1 MDMKS
6 RSIAIAALALAAA
19 VVIGYELS
27 PQHPAQAATQ
37 PPAGMAAPSNPDE
50 LQYPNG
56 AAQLE
61 MIRAQVMPA
70 VAVPAGDTL
79 SARVVYDEDVT
90 ARLGAS
96 VAGRVVAIKAAPG
109 DRVRSGQVLA
119 EIDSADFGAA
129 LADLSKAQADEERK
143 RQVFERARDLVP
155 GEAIASKDWEAA
167 QADYAQA
174 RAETVRAAQRVK
186 NINPR
191 GARGQGQHVALASP
205 MDGVVAERTVTPS
218 LDVGPGMAAPMFVV
232 TNPKR
237 LWLLIDV
244 PESMLASVTLGSGVD
259 VESDAYPGE
268 HFKAEITQLGQTV
281 DPNTRRVVV
290 RARVDNPAGK
300 LLPEMFVRSTLLHE
314 QGSAVRVPNSALVN
328 RGLYNY
334 IFVQTGKG
342 HFQRRQVKML
352 THGGDASYLGEGVK
366 GGENIVTSGALL
378 LDAEMGA
385 RAGSA
390 P

>member
-61 MIRAQVMPA
+61 MIRAQVPA

-143 RQVFERARDLVP
+143 RQVFERARIWCRERRSPARTGKPRRPTMPRRALKRCAP
-155 GEAIASKDWEAA
+155 HSASKIS
-167 QADYAQA
+167 
-174 RAETVRAAQRVK
+174 T
-186 NINPR
+186 
-191 GARGQGQHVALASP
+191 H
-205 MDGVVAERTVTPS
+205 AERA
-218 LDVGPGMAAPMFVV
+218 DRG
-232 TNPKR
+232 
-237 LWLLIDV
+237 
-244 PESMLASVTLGSGVD
+244 
-259 VESDAYPGE
+259 
-268 HFKAEITQLGQTV
+268 
-281 DPNTRRVVV
+281 
-290 RARVDNPAGK
+290 
-300 LLPEMFVRSTLLHE
+300 STLHWL
-314 QGSAVRVPNSALVN
+314 ARWTAWWPNG
-328 RGLYNY
+328 R
-334 IFVQTGKG
+334 
-342 HFQRRQVKML
+342 
-352 THGGDASYLGEGVK
+352 
-366 GGENIVTSGALL
+366 
-378 LDAEMGA
+378 
-385 RAGSA
+385 
-390 P
+390 